1 MTIPASAI
9 VSVVP
14 NVLSAGGSA
23 LDLSG
28 IILTEN
34 TRIPIGAV
42 LSFASAADVSAYFG
56 PSSSEY
62 AAAEI
67 YFAGFEGSTAL
78 PAALL
83 FAQYNAAAVAAY
95 LRGGSLSALTL
106 AELQALS
113 GTIDVTVNGTAYTS
127 ATITLS
133 SATSFSAAAALIQA
147 AFTSPPFTVSY
158 DGLAQAFVFTG
169 SSTGAAS
176 SFSFAT
182 GTLAAA
188 LALTGAAGAVLSQ
201 GAAAASPAAFMT
213 AVVAQ
218 TTNWASF
225 MTLFDPDGGSGNT
238 VKQAFA
244 AWAGQQ
250 NNRYLYAAW
259 DTDITPTESANAGT
273 SLGAIL
279 KADATSG
286 TACIYGPDY
295 TIAAFLCGAIAS
307 LDFSA
312 TNGRATLAF
321 KSRSGL
327 AASIANQTA
336 AANLMANGYNFYG
349 AYATAN
355 QDFTFFYPGAV
366 SGEYL
371 WIDAY
376 VNQICLNNQLQLALM
391 TLLTS
396 TKSVPYNAAGY
407 ALIHA
412 ACMDPINSA
421 LNFGAI
427 RPGVGLSALQ
437 AAEVNN
443 AAGAAIDSVLSSRG
457 WYLQI
462 KDAAASVRAA
472 RGTPPINFW
481 YMDGGSVQSITVPSV
496 EVQ

>member
-1 MTIPASAI
+1 MSIPASAI

-28 IILTEN
+28 LILSEN
-34 TRIPIGAV
+34 ARVPIGAV
-42 LSFASAADVSAYFG
+42 LSFAAAADVSAYFG
-56 PSSSEY
+56 PSSAEY
-62 AAAEI
+62 AAAAI
-67 YFAGFEGSTAL
+67 YFAGFEGATAR

-83 FAQYNAAAVAAY
+83 FSQYNAAAVAAW
-95 LRGGSLSALTL
+95 LRGGALSALTL

-113 GTIDVTVNGTAYTS
+113 GTLDVTVNGTAS
-127 ATITLS
+127 ASAAITLA
-133 SATSFSAAAALIQA
+133 SATSFSAAAALIEA
-147 AFTSPPFTVSY
+147 AFTSPPFTVAY
-158 DGLAQAFVFTG
+158 DSVAQAFVFT
-169 SSTGAAS
+169 SSTSGAAS
-176 SFSFAT
+176 SMSFAT
-182 GTLAAA
+182 GTLAAS
-188 LALTGAAGAVLSQ
+188 LALTSATGAVLSQ
-201 GAAAASPAAFMT
+201 GAAAATPASALT

-225 MTLFDPDGGSGNT
+225 MTLFDPDGGNGNS

-244 AWAGQQ
+244 AWTGQQ

-259 DTDITPTESANAGT
+259 DSDITPTESATASA
-273 SLGAIL
+273 SLGALL
-279 KADATSG
+279 KANATSG
-286 TACIYGPDY
+286 TACIHGPDY
-295 TIAAFLCGAIAS
+295 TLAAFLCGAVAS
-307 LDFSA
+307 LDFAA

-321 KSRSGL
+321 KSQSGL
-327 AASIANQTA
+327 AASVSDQTA

-355 QDFTFFYPGAV
+355 QGFTFFHPGAV
-366 SGEYL
+366 SGDYL

-376 VNQICLNNQLQLALM
+376 VDQIWLNNQLQLALM

-396 TKSVPYNAAGY
+396 VKSVPYTAAGY

-412 ACMDPINSA
+412 ACMDPINAA

-427 RPGVGLSALQ
+427 RPGVPLSALQ
-437 AAEVNN
+437 AAEVNA
-443 AAGAAIDSVLSSRG
+443 AAGTAIDGVLSSRG

-462 KDAAASVRAA
+462 TDAAASVRAA
-472 RGTPPINFW
+472 RGTPPISFW
-481 YMDGGSVQSITVPSV
+481 YMDGGSVQSITVPAV